1 MTEPRETSKLNE
13 YGSEYIDVRD
23 VAEAIVAT
31 LQTEKA
37 GGERFILDAGKCIVP
52 YSILMILCILT

>member
-1 MTEPRETSKLNE
+1 MTEPRDATKLND
-13 YGSEYIDVRD
+13 YGNDYVDVRD

-37 GGERFILDAGKCIVP
+37 GGERFILDAGKH
-52 YSILMILCILT
+52 TFRHTRG